1 MWLLSACVLLL
12 LTTAGSLEAQPG
24 QSPFSPTA
32 GSVPGGTA
40 TTGVRH
46 LTLHDAISM
55 GLRYNLGVIEGE
67 ENTHAARAQRLRVL
81 SDLLPQ
87 VSAGISEN
95 GTQTSRAGLGI
106 TTSFVPTVIGPF
118 SYSTA
123 QVTLNQTL
131 FNAESIQRL
140 RAARTAEQ
148 AVALTYADT
157 LDVVTLTI
165 GNAYLQIIEANSR
178 VAATDA
184 QVQNAQALYD
194 QAVAAFEAGTSP
206 RIDVTRTSVQLH
218 TERYNLSVARNNLAI
233 AKLNLSRA
241 IGLPLGQAFDLADRV
256 PYVDLDPQNI
266 DEALR
271 TAYSSRSDFRAALR
285 SVESAEQQ
293 LAVARAE
300 RYPSLAVS
308 GAYGLQ
314 GTTFRRPDSVFSLV
328 AIVHVPVFTGG
339 RIESELSEAKASLQ
353 QRQAEAENLRGQIDY
368 DVRTALLNLQ
378 SAKEQV
384 AVARQNVDLSNE
396 NLTRSRE
403 RFAAGVADSVEVVQA
418 QQSVSSANDQYV
430 SGVYS
435 HNLAKLQLARAL
447 GVAQASYS
455 DYLAVR
461 DEERARE

>member
-24 QSPFSPTA
+24 QSPFSPIA
-32 GSVPGGTA
+32 GSVPAATA
-40 TTGVRH
+40 TTEVRH

-55 GLRYNLGVIEGE
+55 GLRYNLGVIESE
-67 ENTHAARAQRLRVL
+67 ENNRAARAQRLRAL
-81 SDLLPQ
+81 SNLLPQ

-95 GTQTSRAGLGI
+95 GTQTSRAVLGI
-106 TTSFVPTVIGPF
+106 RTSFIPAMIGPF
-118 SYSTA
+118 SYSTI
-123 QVTLNQTL
+123 QVTLSQTL
-131 FNAESIQRL
+131 LSVESIQRL

-148 AVALTYADT
+148 AVSLTYADT

-165 GNAYLQIIEANSR
+165 GNAYLQIIEADSR
-178 VAATDA
+178 VAAMDA
-184 QVQNAQALYD
+184 QVRNAQALYD
-194 QAVAAFEAGTSP
+194 QAVTAFEAGTSS

-256 PYVDLDPQNI
+256 PYVDLDPQSI

-271 TAYSSRSDFRAALR
+271 TAYGSRSDFRAAMR
-285 SVESAEQQ
+285 SAESAEQQ

-300 RYPSLAVS
+300 RYPTLAVS

-314 GTTFRRPDSVFSLV
+314 GTTFGRPDGIFSLLAV
-328 AIVHVPVFTGG
+328 VDVPVFTGG
-339 RIESELSEAKASLQ
+339 RIESELTQAKASLQ

-384 AVARQNVDLSNE
+384 AVARQNVDLANE
-396 NLTRSRE
+396 NLARSRE

-430 SGVYS
+430 SSVYS

-447 GVAQASYS
+447 GIARTSYS

-461 DEERARE
+461 R